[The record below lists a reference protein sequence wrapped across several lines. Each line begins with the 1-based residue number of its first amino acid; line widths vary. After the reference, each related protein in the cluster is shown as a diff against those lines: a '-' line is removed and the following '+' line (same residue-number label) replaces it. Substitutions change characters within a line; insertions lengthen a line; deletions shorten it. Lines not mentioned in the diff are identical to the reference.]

1 MIIVTQDNIH
11 EHMINYINNN
21 DDIIVLNYETM
32 TEVYLKMLQNDY
44 CFVIDR
50 DLLKEIMIDIAYKIC
65 PNDDFNRDLVLMTLS
80 IMEEDESDE
89 D

>member
-1 MIIVTQDNIH
+1 MIIITRDNIH
-11 EHMINYINNN
+11 EQMINYINNN
-21 DDIIVLNYETM
+21 DIKVLNYETM
-32 TEVYLKMLQNDY
+32 TEIYLKMLKDDY
-44 CFVIDR
+44 GFVIDR

>member
-1 MIIVTQDNIH
+1 
-11 EHMINYINNN
+11 
-21 DDIIVLNYETM
+21 
-32 TEVYLKMLQNDY
+32 
-44 CFVIDR
+44 
-50 DLLKEIMIDIAYKIC
+50 MIDIAYKIC

>member
-1 MIIVTQDNIH
+1 
-11 EHMINYINNN
+11 MINYINNN
-21 DDIIVLNYETM
+21 DIKVLNYETM

>member
-1 MIIVTQDNIH
+1 MIIVIKDNIH
-11 EHMINYINNN
+11 EHMINFINNN
-21 DDIIVLNYETM
+21 DIKVLNYETM

-44 CFVIDR
+44 SFVIDR

>member
-1 MIIVTQDNIH
+1 MIIVTKENVH
-11 EHMINYINNN
+11 EQMLNYINNN
-21 DDIIVLNYETM
+21 DINVSNYETM
-32 TEVYLKMLQNDY
+32 TEIYLKMLQNDY

-80 IMEEDESDE
+80 IMDEDESDE